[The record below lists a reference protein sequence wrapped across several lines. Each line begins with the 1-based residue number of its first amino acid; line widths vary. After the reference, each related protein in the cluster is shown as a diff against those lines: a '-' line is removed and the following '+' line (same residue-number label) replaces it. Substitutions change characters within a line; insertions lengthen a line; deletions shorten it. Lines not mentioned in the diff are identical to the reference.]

1 MLLLL
6 YKYYTLLFQVA
17 KPVVAVRSVVPGDD
31 GVDWSDVNGPLI
43 IILIVVPSA
52 LVIIATVILLYM
64 HCYVRSRSWR
74 VDGVSWKCWQT
85 LSLNISIRNNKNLH
99 VKLLYIFLLSFTC
112 YYIWSL
118 RYLQTLL
125 MAIQPI
131 VALFP
136 LCKCNSPWY
145 TLQPMVSGFFSIL

>member
-1 MLLLL
+1 M
-6 YKYYTLLFQVA
+6 
-17 KPVVAVRSVVPGDD
+17 
-31 GVDWSDVNGPLI
+31 DWSDVNGPLL

-85 LSLNISIRNNKNLH
+85 LSLNISIRNNNKNLH
-99 VKLLYIFLLSFTC
+99 VKLLYISLLSFTC

-118 RYLQTLL
+118 WYLQTLL

-131 VALFP
+131 VALFS

-145 TLQPMVSGFFSIL
+145 TLSNLWLRFFFPFCKFFISMPSHDYICSS